1 MSNYNS
7 ENTKVLETYDD
18 NGNLRMLL
26 MHEMG
31 CGRREYVIGSY
42 FTVKWNPID
51 DVFNYSWDWGH
62 YFCEEGALLR
72 AVDYWKDEVLGEGSE
87 HGIEG

>member
-1 MSNYNS
+1 MSGYNS

-26 MHEMG
+26 MHEMD

-42 FTVKWNPID
+42 FQQKSHWERPLNDCEGGWITE
-51 DVFNYSWDWGH
+51 YSWDWGH
-62 YFCEEGALLR
+62 YFGDVMS
-72 AVDYWKDEVLGEGSE
+72 AVAYWNDKVIGKE
-87 HGIEG
+87 